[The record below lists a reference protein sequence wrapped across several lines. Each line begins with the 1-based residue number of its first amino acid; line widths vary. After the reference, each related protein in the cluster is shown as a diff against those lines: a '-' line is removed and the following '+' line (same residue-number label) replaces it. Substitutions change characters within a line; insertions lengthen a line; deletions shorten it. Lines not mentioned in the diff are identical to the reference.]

1 MRRFLNIV
9 AFAALFAAAVS
20 CSYERKSFPVQDAHV
35 LATDFAILSFVP
47 QDAPAVFCL
56 NECAAGLAQVYA
68 KEPMD
73 SLDFGPLASS
83 RALLSFFQDGK
94 LRPCLYIDCTDTAPE
109 VVEAVSASLAE
120 KGLKGKVFEK
130 EGRKVLFLTPSD
142 QALDHQEYSLAG
154 GKSVLDAAGFK
165 DALSHAPAAKG
176 VTMFF
181 NNGEAAKLPGTV
193 LSGLVTR
200 KKLSAFFASAAAWTV
215 ISDEDAN
222 TYDIAPLTGD
232 DDAFYLNV
240 FSSLKPEQSR
250 VCPLLSRRTHFM
262 IDLPVS
268 SWKQFSRSHERF
280 LKARSRKPAAGYED
294 ALAWAKMVN
303 PKEFAYIHFARFKVV
318 AVHAG
323 SRFKDHEPAR
333 NPYQGVVAALLGSAF
348 QLNDDSCYAVKDNW
362 IVIGAENAV
371 KAFLETSRMEEYPV
385 FASKKINYA
394 VYRPGVA
401 LWDEGGLIRLQF
413 GK

>member
-1 MRRFLNIV
+1 MKKILNTLLL
-9 AFAALFAAAVS
+9 AAMVAAAVS
-20 CSYERKSFPVQDAHV
+20 CSYERKSFPMQDAHG

-68 KEPMD
+68 KAPMD

-83 RALLSFFQDGK
+83 RALLTFFYDGK
-94 LRPCLYIDCTDTAPE
+94 LQPCLLIDCAETDPA
-109 VVEAVSASLAE
+109 VVEELSASLAE
-120 KGLKGKVFEK
+120 KDMKGKVLEDK
-130 EGRKVLFLTPSD
+130 GLKALFLTASD
-142 QALDHQEYSLAG
+142 YALSHQEFSLAG
-154 GKSVLDAAGFK
+154 GKSVLDAPGFA
-165 DALSHAPAAKG
+165 DALSRAPAAKG

-181 NNGEAAKLPGTV
+181 NNAESAKLPGK
-193 LSGLVTR
+193 LLAGLISR
-200 KKLSAFFASAAAWTV
+200 KRLGAFLASAAAWTV

-250 VCPLLSRRTHFM
+250 VSPLLPRRTHFM

-303 PKEFAYIHFARFKVV
+303 PKEFSYIHFARFKVV
-318 AVHAG
+318 AVRAG
-323 SRFKDHEPAR
+323 SRFKDHEPAH
-333 NPYQGVVAALLGSAF
+333 NPYQGVVEALLGSAF
-348 QLNDDSCYAVKDNW
+348 QLNDDSYYAVRDNW

-371 KAFLETSRMEEYPV
+371 KAFLETSRMEKYPV

-394 VYRPGVA
+394 VYRPGMA

-413 GK
+413 DK